1 MRPPRRTDALSP
13 LSFSGSRRHEGQ
25 RIARRREE
33 DALGDRI
40 PRCVSCHLAARA
52 AASRRGIFLPRISLK
67 RPRRASP
74 RLGRVGSTDAR
85 RATRDARDG
94 RGAARGADAAP
105 STDATASRRIS
116 ARAARSTRAAVPRA
130 RRASRV
136 RPLPFARSTSEAG
149 QLSPRATSTFRGVR
163 RRSFFFDRSIDRSID
178 PSRPVRLPP
187 IRPRS
192 RGERRSLRTF
202 AVVSLRPGSLAFNPR
217 PRRLS
222 TPTDAFQLHPDIIAR
237 TERPSVSTDA
247 GGDRRRPP
255 APPRAADRAAHGRP
269 VDRALERVPRRR
281 RRRGLAGRRGRR
293 RF

>member
-163 RRSFFFDRSIDRSID
+163 RRSFFFDRSIDRSIRPV
-178 PSRPVRLPP
+178 PSRPSSDAPAIPLPP
-187 IRPRS
+187 ARP
-192 RGERRSLRTF
+192 
-202 AVVSLRPGSLAFNPR
+202 PP
-217 PRRLS
+217 P
-222 TPTDAFQLHPDIIAR
+222 
-237 TERPSVSTDA
+237 PSSHDRDDA
-247 GGDRRRPP
+247 GQGPLDLGVLHHGAAEPPLRRR
-255 APPRAADRAAHGRP
+255 APGVEASGASDASRDG
-269 VDRALERVPRRR
+269 
-281 RRRGLAGRRGRR
+281 
-293 RF
+293 

>member
-40 PRCVSCHLAARA
+40 PRCVSCRLAARA

-74 RLGRVGSTDAR
+74 RSGRVGSTDAR

-136 RPLPFARSTSEAG
+136 RPLPFARSTSEKTG
-149 QLSPRATSTFRGVR
+149 QTSPRATSTFRGVR

-202 AVVSLRPGSLAFNPR
+202 AV
-217 PRRLS
+217 
-222 TPTDAFQLHPDIIAR
+222 
-237 TERPSVSTDA
+237 PSV
-247 GGDRRRPP
+247 
-255 APPRAADRAAHGRP
+255 
-269 VDRALERVPRRR
+269 L
-281 RRRGLAGRRGRR
+281 
-293 RF
+293 